1 MFMIVLGGMD
11 MKEKENRSFGLVLCL
26 LLGILIGSL
35 GTYYV
40 LSTNYTNELNQTKK
54 ELNQKEEEL
63 EKLQNKQQEEEE
75 ITSDETKK
83 TYNEV
88 LNGEMKPVLIYL
100 NQKSTTYENRSF
112 TDKERK
118 EATCYYVKDREEE
131 DLFVNKEEKESTI
144 LKEKFNPF
152 VVELFGEALESEEEE
167 ITCQYDLEKT
177 DALYKVTKVVED
189 TEKEQIE
196 LTYDELNIEK
206 LEEVGESD
214 QLDYEQSDVVDKYQ
228 IVLKRVE
235 DHYQIISNKKI

>member
-75 ITSDETKK
+75 ETLKEITSDETKK

-88 LNGEMKPVLIYL
+88 LNGEMKPVLIY
-100 NQKSTTYENRSF
+100 
-112 TDKERK
+112 
-118 EATCYYVKDREEE
+118 VKDRDEE

-196 LTYDELNIEK
+196 LTYDELKTEK